1 MNSKAIAQ
9 SMGLEED
16 EFLEVLAIFVEVSA
30 SDLLNIEAGIKDDDA
45 KSVSDG
51 AHSIKGAALNLGL
64 TDISEIARGVEMRA
78 REENLQGI
86 FEASNAIRE
95 KLEAIVERH
104 PDTVK
109 DIKPKPARR
118 NF

>member
-1 MNSKAIAQ
+1 MDCKAMAH

-16 EFLEVLAIFVEVSA
+16 EFLEVLTLFIEVSE
-30 SDLLNIEAGIKDDDA
+30 SDLLNMETGLKKQDA
-45 KSVSDG
+45 KFVSDA

-95 KLEAIVERH
+95 KLEAIQSVTR
-104 PDTVK
+104 
-109 DIKPKPARR
+109 IR
-118 NF
+118 

>member
-64 TDISEIARGVEMRA
+64 TDISEIAHAVEESA
-78 REENLQGI
+78 RQGKI
-86 FEASNAIRE
+86 QGALEAAGAIRE
-95 KLEAIVERH
+95 KLEVIQSV
-104 PDTVK
+104 TLGQ
-109 DIKPKPARR
+109 
-118 NF
+118 